1 MVDDKEII
9 AECTRRFAEC
19 AKREEALE
27 ICELALVLNEERGGG
42 QNIVQCL
49 KEALR
54 IREWYGALPVARRKE
69 SWS

>member
-1 MVDDKEII
+1 MPNDEEVI

-54 IREWYGALPVARRKE
+54 IREWYEAVPVAKRKE
-69 SWS
+69 SLS

>member
-1 MVDDKEII
+1 M
-9 AECTRRFAEC
+9 RGFAVRILGV
-19 AKREEALE
+19 KPMGKSEEALE

-54 IREWYGALPVARRKE
+54 IREWYSSLPMAKRKE
-69 SWS
+69 SLS